1 MLAQKELKLVREH
14 MKIDVGGSI
23 LNVEVDG
30 PADSPAILQYSA
42 GGTTLRIWD
51 IVVPKIT
58 ESYRSIRLDMRGAG
72 QSTPATDPLQ
82 YSFHQFIDDTNTVL
96 DTLGVDKCHLWNMAF
111 GSRIGLAF
119 AATNPD
125 RVISACLND
134 LSVEK
139 ADPQAQRDGHVK
151 AMELQDAAGIERSPT
166 PSGITEHA
174 YPDQESLVSGANS
187 TGAFDLKAAIPKLT
201 MPVLIVTGDCDPN
214 LPSSRD
220 IVAQAPNARLVE
232 LENVGHGSV
241 LQRPDLT
248 TDLFLEF
255 ISSLD

>member
-1 MLAQKELKLVREH
+1 
-14 MKIDVGGSI
+14 MKVDVGGSI
-23 LNVEVDG
+23 LDVEVDG
-30 PADSPAILQYSA
+30 PSDAPAILQYSS

-51 IVVPKIT
+51 IVTPRIT
-58 ESYRSIRLDMRGAG
+58 ENYRSIRLDMRGAG
-72 QSTPATDPLQ
+72 QSTPAADPSQ
-82 YSFHQFIDDTNTVL
+82 YSFQQFVDDTNTVL
-96 DTLGVDKCHLWNMAF
+96 DTIGVEKCHLWNMAF

-134 LSVEK
+134 LSVET

-151 AMELQDAAGIERSPT
+151 AMKLQDAAGIERFPT

-174 YPDQESLVSGANS
+174 YPDQVSLVSGANK

-201 MPVLIVTGDCDPN
+201 MPVLVVTGDCDPN

-220 IVAQAPNARLVE
+220 IVAKAPNAKLVE

-248 TDLFLEF
+248 TDIFLEF
-255 ISSLD
+255 LVNQPNA